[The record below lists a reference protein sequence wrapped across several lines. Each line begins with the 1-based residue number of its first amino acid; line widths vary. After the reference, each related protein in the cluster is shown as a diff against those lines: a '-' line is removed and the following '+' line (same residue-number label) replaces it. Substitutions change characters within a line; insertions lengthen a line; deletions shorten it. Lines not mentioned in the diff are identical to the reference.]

1 MEHLDFIVWMCAF
14 PIARSLCLM
23 IEGIYESDEPPVDH
37 SVKVASAGF
46 VLGMYTCIG
55 FILY

>member
-23 IEGIYESDEPPVDH
+23 IEGIYESDEPPVGDG
-37 SVKVASAGF
+37 VKTGAAAI
-46 VLGMYTCIG
+46 VLGIYACIG